1 MKRLLIIR
9 FSSLGDIILT
19 EPIVRALR
27 ATYPDAELH
36 FLTKQH
42 YSELLTLFEG
52 IDRVHTYSPE
62 WRGRLLTDLKQ
73 LKLDAVID
81 LHNNVRSRLVCETL
95 GVKSHRANKQ
105 WLRRMAAVKFKKM
118 LSQPQHA
125 VERFAA
131 ALKPLGIELSS
142 RSPRL
147 TVSQL
152 AGEWW
157 SQERSKH
164 PVGTNYFVIAAGA
177 AHATKMAPA
186 ELWQRLH
193 ARLSERGFVS
203 CIIVG
208 SESEREVL
216 EMVAAST
223 GGAPVFT
230 GTSIAKTAAIV
241 KSAQFVISNDSGLAH
256 LAAGLKV
263 PVVALFGPTHPLL
276 GFSPL
281 GEYAGSYTVNE
292 RCSPCSL
299 HGSRECY
306 REERFCF
313 SRMDADTI
321 VAKVEELIAKR
332 EQRGGAT
339 SQ

>member
-1 MKRLLIIR
+1 MNRLLIIR

-19 EPIVRALR
+19 EPIVCALR
-27 ATYPDAELH
+27 TAYPDGELH
-36 FLTKQH
+36 FLTKQRFH
-42 YSELLTLFEG
+42 GVPILMRG
-52 IDRVHTYSPE
+52 IASVHKYDPE
-62 WRGRLLTDLKQ
+62 WRGQLLAELKRLKF
-73 LKLDAVID
+73 DAVID

-95 GVKSHRANKQ
+95 GLKSHRANKQ
-105 WLRRMAAVKFKKM
+105 WLRRMAAVKFKKL

-131 ALKPLGIELSS
+131 ALKPLGIGLVS
-142 RSPRL
+142 RSPSL
-147 TVSQL
+147 FVPPM
-152 AGEWW
+152 AEEWW
-157 SQERSKH
+157 SQERSKY
-164 PVGTNYFVIAAGA
+164 PVGADYYVIAAGA
-177 AHATKMAPA
+177 AHATKMAPV

-193 ARLSERGFVS
+193 AKLSERGFAG

-216 EMVAAST
+216 ERVSAST
-223 GGAPVFT
+223 GGTPVIT
-230 GTSIAKTAAIV
+230 ERSIVNAAAIV
-241 KSAQFVISNDSGLAH
+241 KSAQFVLSNDSGLAH
-256 LAAGLKV
+256 LAAGLGV
-263 PVVALFGPTHPLL
+263 PVLALFGPTHPIL

-281 GEYAGSYTVNE
+281 GDYANSYTVDE

-321 VAKVEELIAKR
+321 VAKVEELIAER
-332 EQRGGAT
+332 GQRGGAT